1 MTPFLPVLIVTP
13 ILLLLSLGIVVF
25 VLRYQK
31 RLIVHQQHLRELQG
45 ARQRQVLEAALE
57 AQEAERRR
65 IARDLHDEAG
75 TMLALVKLQVS
86 QLCSTAVAGTTAV
99 ATCQTVKQQLDDV
112 MGSVR
117 RISHDLMPVVLE
129 KVGLV
134 PALKALK
141 QAIPP
146 DSGFTFDISTNQEN
160 QKLSAKLELA
170 VYRVV
175 QELLNNTLKHA
186 DASQVQVA
194 LLYEP
199 EQLTVRYSDNGKGFV
214 YDQLNDA
221 QPAKTGLGLT
231 NLQSRVE
238 LLNGTINFLS
248 GEGNGFR
255 AAIVLPISYL

>member
-13 ILLLLSLGIVVF
+13 ILLLLSLGIVMV

-31 RLIVHQQHLRELQG
+31 RLIAHQQHLRELQDV
-45 ARQRQVLEAALE
+45 RQRQVLEAALE

-86 QLCSTAVAGTTAV
+86 QLCSSAVSGTAAIT
-99 ATCQTVKQQLDDV
+99 TCQTVKQQLDDV

-134 PALKALK
+134 PALKSLK
-141 QAIPP
+141 KAIPP
-146 DSGFTFDISTNQEN
+146 ASGFTFELTNNQEN
-160 QKLSAKLELA
+160 QKLSAKLELT

-186 DASQVQVA
+186 GASQVQVDI
-194 LLYEP
+194 LYAP
-199 EQLTVRYSDNGKGFV
+199 EQLTVTYSDNGKGFAGS
-214 YDQLNDA
+214 LPNDA
-221 QPAKTGLGLT
+221 QPSQPGLGLT

-238 LLNGTINFLS
+238 LLNGTFQYLS
-248 GEGNGFR
+248 GEGTGFR
-255 AAIVLPISYL
+255 AAIVLPIP